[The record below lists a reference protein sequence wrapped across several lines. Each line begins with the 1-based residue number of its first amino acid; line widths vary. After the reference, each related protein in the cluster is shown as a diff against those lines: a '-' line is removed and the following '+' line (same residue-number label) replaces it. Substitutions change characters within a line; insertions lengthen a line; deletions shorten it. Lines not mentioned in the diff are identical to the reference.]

1 MGLLTSIYGGTT
13 SDRCSDQTSLFD
25 WLGEAVSP
33 ITQHQGHALLI
44 VNTASKCGFASQYDA
59 LEGLHQKYREA
70 GLVVLGFPSND
81 FLSQE
86 PGNDADIQSSC
97 RINHGVTFPLF
108 PKAPVT
114 GSDRQPIF
122 TFLTEHGASDLRGAV
137 RWNFEKF
144 LLDQHGHLRGRWR
157 SYVSPTSRGIVRA
170 IESIVGR

>member
-1 MGLLTSIYGGTT
+1 MGLVTRLYGGMT
-13 SDRCSDQTSLFD
+13 SQRCSEQTSLFD
-25 WLGEAVSP
+25 WLAEASSP
-33 ITQHQGHALLI
+33 IKQYRGSALLI

-59 LEGLHQKYREA
+59 LERLHEKYRER
-70 GLVVLGFPSND
+70 GLIVLGFPSND

-86 PGNDADIQSSC
+86 PGNDEEIQVTC

-114 GSDRQPIF
+114 GSDKQPIF

-144 LLDQHGHLRGRWR
+144 LLDKHGHLRGRWR
-157 SYVSPTSRGIVRA
+157 SYVSPESGGVVRA
-170 IESIVGR
+170 LEAVLKD